1 MFSFTDLQKNE
12 VNTIDNHEEL
22 TIFVKDIVCV
32 QFCPCAQ
39 FCPKLDMLYMLY
51 NNSLNNTIY
60 IFIYIYI

>member
-1 MFSFTDLQKNE
+1 MFLFTDLQKNE

-39 FCPKLDMLYMLY
+39 FCPKLEI
-51 NNSLNNTIY
+51 SLIKCEKEG
-60 IFIYIYI
+60 